1 MGGFGKLHETIF
13 NSTIIEDT
21 MIPESPIPFSA
32 YIFMCLLALCD
43 AEGVID
49 ITWDALS
56 RRLNCSMG
64 DLKVA
69 IYRLMQPDPSS
80 RSSENEGRRLISL
93 SPDRDW
99 GWIIVNYKKYRQ
111 MRSTEDRRE
120 YQKNLMRKI
129 RAENKNLEGFDQW
142 WKLYPAR
149 TVDGKVVK
157 AGKQNATILFTK
169 VIQSEEDFQSLLK
182 ATERYSSVIGKWAK
196 DPERF
201 LKDEYWRDFIPEV
214 KGREEKGEPVR
225 IQDKEGKVFEMIQGE
240 WREVIE

>member
-1 MGGFGKLHETIF
+1 MGGFGKIHETIF

-69 IYRLMQPDPSS
+69 IYRLEQPDPYS
-80 RSSENEGRRLISL
+80 RSSENEGRRLIPV

-99 GWIIVNYKKYRQ
+99 GWVIVNYKKYRQ
-111 MRSTEDRRE
+111 MRSAEDRRE
-120 YQKNLMRKI
+120 YQKDLMRKI
-129 RAENKNLEGFDQW
+129 RANNKNPEAEQRFDQW

-149 TVDGKVVK
+149 KGVK
-157 AGKQNATILFTK
+157 AGKQNAFAIFLD
-169 VIQSEEDFQSLLK
+169 VIHSEEDFQRLLK
-182 ATERYSSVIGKWAK
+182 ATERYVAIIGEWAK

-201 LKDEYWRDFIPEV
+201 LKNEYWRDFIPEV
-214 KGREEKGEPVR
+214 KEKEEGGEPVR
-225 IQDKEGKVFEMIQGE
+225 IQDKEGRVWEIVKGE
-240 WREVIE
+240 WREVEP